1 MARTLQE
8 GTPWSTRLHWKAQGP
23 RDPQLKRAS
32 WAATTTKLLWW
43 PPSNRLSSSKRFS
56 SDPKPGLTWLE
67 LRTQITMEV
76 TTHVVSLATHDNTG
90 VKLGVNRKK
99 QDASGWKKLYCEMLQ
114 HHPQHHLHHHHS
126 QWSTQSEGKQRPVRY
141 SCMHQLKTSW
151 SVSTTC
157 RQFDLIRKER
167 F

>member
-1 MARTLQE
+1 MAWTLQD
-8 GTPWSTRLHWKAQGP
+8 GTAWNTRPHWKAQGP
-23 RDPQLKRAS
+23 RDLQ
-32 WAATTTKLLWW
+32 AATTTTLLWR

-67 LRTQITMEV
+67 LRIGSQITMEV

-90 VKLGVNRKK
+90 VRLGVNRKK

-114 HHPQHHLHHHHS
+114 HHLHHHNS
-126 QWSTQSEGKQRPVRY
+126 QWSTQSEGRQRPVGY
-141 SCMHQLKTSW
+141 SRMHQQKTSW
-151 SVSTTC
+151 SASTTC
-157 RQFDLIRKER
+157 QRQFDLIRKEER